1 MSASVPGEVP
11 VEGWCDPRFEPV
23 RSVFR
28 ESFSKGEVGASVAVV
43 VDGDLVVDLWGGH
56 ADRERARPWERDT
69 LANVYS
75 TTKGMTALCAQRL
88 VDEGRLDLDAPVARY
103 WPEFAQAGK
112 DRIPVRDLLSHRSG
126 VAAFPRGVRAGEH
139 DLDWK
144 TLCASLAEQAPLWE
158 PGSRHG
164 YHAVTFGYLVG
175 EVVRRVDGRS
185 LGRYFREEIAEPL
198 GVDFHIGLAEA
209 EHARCAE
216 LIQGRER
223 RGVASGGF
231 ASRMAALGERLE
243 GVDQGERREIYARAQ
258 QVFGWGPSVRLTNTA
273 AWRLAEV
280 PAANGHGNARSVA
293 RIYAALARGGEL
305 DGVRVLGRDGVAR
318 ANTEHSFGP
327 DGVLFGL
334 RTRFGLGYFMTH
346 PAVPFGP
353 NPHAFGHPGAGGSVG
368 FADPDARLGFGYV
381 MNQMQGTIFAGS
393 HGFALIEQV
402 YRCLA

>member
-1 MSASVPGEVP
+1 VSESIAID
-11 VEGWCDPRFEPV
+11 GWCEPRFEPV
-23 RSVFR
+23 RAVFR
-28 ESFSKGEVGASVAVV
+28 ECFAKGELGASVSVV
-43 VDGDLVVDLWGGH
+43 LDGEPVVDLWGGH
-56 ADRERARPWERDT
+56 ADRERTRPWQRDT

-103 WPEFAQAGK
+103 WPEFAQSGK
-112 DRIPVRDLLSHRSG
+112 ERIAVRDLLCHRSG
-126 VAAFPRGVRAGEH
+126 VAAFPHAVRATELH
-139 DLDWK
+139 LDWE
-144 TLCASLAEQAPLWE
+144 TLCGVLAKQAPLWE

-164 YHAVTFGYLVG
+164 YHAVTFGHLVG
-175 EVVRRVDGRS
+175 EVVRRIDGRS
-185 LGRYFREEIAEPL
+185 LGRYLRDEIAVPL
-198 GVDFHIGLAEA
+198 GVDFHVGLPEA
-209 EHARCAE
+209 EHGRCAE
-216 LIQGRER
+216 IVQGRDR
-223 RGVASGGF
+223 RNAAGGGF
-231 ASRMAALGERLE
+231 ASRMAGLGERLE
-243 GVDQGERREIYARAQ
+243 GVEQGERREIFARAQ
-258 QVFGWGPSVRLTNTA
+258 RVFGWGPSVRLTNSR

-293 RIYAALARGGEL
+293 RVYGALARGGEL
-305 DGVRVLGRDGVAR
+305 DGVRILSREGVAR

-346 PAVPFGP
+346 PGVPFGP
-353 NPHAFGHPGAGGSVG
+353 NPRSFGHPGAGGSVG